1 MKRFRFSASTY
12 VEELENRG
20 LPSMTGTI
28 SGTATKCGRNL
39 PEGNGSVSMFKHICI
54 ICTMVLVFGFAVGV
68 RAEEK
73 ILKIG
78 TLFPLTGSCALAGQR
93 CKAAVETAVEIIN
106 NKHPEI
112 NVPLASGEGVLG
124 YRIELVHADTQGK
137 PDVGKSEA
145 ERLFDQENVYAIIGC
160 YNSSVTKPA
169 SFVAERK
176 KKIFVAGCSSSAAL
190 TERNM
195 RYFFR
200 VAPNDRIES
209 IEFGDFIQWLNQN
222 KNLNLKTIGLMYENT
237 EFGKHAADEAKK
249 VAATRGFEVTV
260 DVPFNPGATNLNSEV
275 TTLKDKNP
283 DVLFGAC
290 LGGDY
295 TLLIG
300 TMNQQNWLP
309 KMALNY
315 CSGFQDPQIAKQL
328 GDRGNYF
335 AGGCG
340 YSPDFV
346 KFMPAV
352 EPVEKIYRE
361 KTGVPFD
368 TDSILETVGML
379 VLGQAIEKAGTID
392 PEKVAEV
399 LRKEEF
405 NSPLSFGG
413 KVVFDEQGQ
422 NKKAMTLV
430 VQLQGGEYKRIYPPE
445 FSTASFT
452 FPIPA
457 WDQRK

>member
-1 MKRFRFSASTY
+1 MN
-12 VEELENRG
+12 NRCFWLFMFAFLFG
-20 LPSMTGTI
+20 ILLP
-28 SGTATKCGRNL
+28 
-39 PEGNGSVSMFKHICI
+39 VS
-54 ICTMVLVFGFAVGV
+54 
-68 RAEEK
+68 AEEK

-112 NVPLASGEGVLG
+112 NVPLAAGEGVLG
-124 YRIELVHADTQGK
+124 YKIQLVHADSQGK

-160 YNSSVTKPA
+160 YNSAVTKPA

-190 TERNM
+190 TERKM
-195 RYFFR
+195 HYFFR
-200 VAPNDRIES
+200 LAPNDRIES
-209 IEFGDFIQWLNQN
+209 KEFCDFVQWLN
-222 KNLNLKTIGLMYENT
+222 KNNSSNLKTLGLIYENT
-237 EFGKHAADEAKK
+237 EFGKHAADEAKQIASK
-249 VAATRGFEVTV
+249 YEMEVVV

-283 DVLFGAC
+283 DVIFGAC

-295 TLLIG
+295 TLFIG
-300 TMNQQNWLP
+300 TVNQQNWLP
-309 KMALNY
+309 KVALNY
-315 CSGFQDPQIAKQL
+315 CSGFQDPQISKQL
-328 GDRGNYF
+328 GEKGYYF
-335 AGGCG
+335 AGASG

-346 KFMPAV
+346 KIMPVA
-352 EPVEKIYRE
+352 EAIEKLYKE

-392 PEKVAEV
+392 SEKVAET
-399 LRKEEF
+399 LHKEEF
-405 NSPLSFGG
+405 VSPLSFGG
-413 KVVFDEQGQ
+413 KVTFDEQGQ
-422 NKKAMTLV
+422 NNKAMSVV
-430 VQLQGGEYKRIYPPE
+430 VQLQNGEYRRVYPPE
-445 FSTASFT
+445 YSTASVT
-452 FPIPA
+452 FPIPS
-457 WDQRK
+457 WDKRK